1 MKKLTAFLLAV
12 VLILSLTSCTA
23 SKVKINGTKID
34 NEIHT
39 YFESSVSKND
49 KGEVSEEDVLKAI
62 SRYVA
67 VNSEFEIRGLSLDSS
82 IKSEVSTA
90 VNDLWHIY
98 GSYYE
103 ELGISKQTVYKIELS
118 KAYEDALLSDYYS
131 EKGDHPVSEEDIKN
145 YFKENYC
152 AIRFVTGYLFNVD
165 DKGNPVTMTDAEKTK
180 LKSSF
185 DAVAESINGGIAIE
199 EAVGTLGENTEVH
212 NTIVNA
218 FSDGTYPD
226 GFFDAVKKIEQ
237 DKTQVITI
245 ENYIFLVSRID
256 VFSSEYGYF
265 NTYRTHCLK
274 QMKGEEFKAVVDK
287 WAESYKSE

>member
-1 MKKLTAFLLAV
+1 MKRLTAFLLAV
-12 VLILSLTSCTA
+12 VLILSLTSCSS

-34 NEIHT
+34 NEIYA
-39 YFESSVSKND
+39 YFEDSATQND
-49 KGEVSEEDVLKAI
+49 KGEVNEEDVLKAI
-62 SRYVA
+62 LRYVA
-67 VNSEFEIRGLSLDSS
+67 VNSEFESRGLSLDSS
-82 IKSEVSTA
+82 VKSDVSTT

-98 GSYYE
+98 GPYYD

-131 EKGDHPVSEEDIKN
+131 EKGDHPVSEQDIKN

-152 AIRFVTGYLFNVD
+152 AVRFVTGYLFDVD
-165 DKGNPVTMTDAEKTK
+165 DKGNPAPMTESEKTK
-180 LKSSF
+180 LKNSF
-185 DAVAESINGGIAIE
+185 DAVAESINGGTAIE

-212 NTIVNA
+212 NNIVNS

-237 DKTQVITI
+237 GKTQVITI
-245 ENYIFLVSRID
+245 ENYIFLVSRVD

-287 WAESYKSE
+287 WAESYKAE